1 MTLLAVVVGLLFVA
15 GLIGSIVPWLPG
27 PLFVL
32 VGALIW
38 AIATDFQTVGLGRLV
53 VLTALTALSAVLGF
67 AAGAL
72 GARGGG
78 GSRWSMIG
86 AGVGAIVGV
95 FFGPLGMI
103 AGCGL
108 GAIGGELLRGADVR
122 RSLRSG
128 IGALIGFLVG
138 LAADLVVSVTMIGLF
153 LYWAWRG

>member
-78 GSRWSMIG
+78 GRRWSMIG
-86 AGVGAIVGV
+86 AGVGALVRV
-95 FFGPLGMI
+95 LFGPLGMI
-103 AGCGL
+103 HGPGL
-108 GAIGGELLRGADVR
+108 GAIGGG
-122 RSLRSG
+122 
-128 IGALIGFLVG
+128 
-138 LAADLVVSVTMIGLF
+138 
-153 LYWAWRG
+153 